1 MTSSPNWKLIDEATR
16 SLTGRGCTPFTRQQV
31 YEEIWR
37 GHPECQRGSL
47 DPTFQGMVSNASG
60 GPPSAG
66 GTPLRRVERGLY
78 VRRVNDRAHSCQTA
92 PAARM
97 QSDLIGDEPRPPGE
111 PRRGLL
117 AGSLLVTQVL
127 QHLATR
133 RPVFHSEADL
143 QQAFAWQL
151 HLLDPSLHVRLETRP
166 APGMRLDLLVSDAG
180 RSRHTAIE
188 FKYLTKRWAG
198 EVEGE
203 RYELKDQ
210 GAQDISGYDTVK
222 DIWRVEKFTREKS
235 EWNGA
240 VVCLS
245 NDPYYWSPPRD
256 ARPTNAADF
265 RLHDGVQLSG
275 VRAWGPLTGKG
286 TRSGREADLALDG
299 SYALHWQEY
308 SALPASNGVFRVL
321 VIPVAGQSLS
331 ARPE

>member
-37 GHPECQRGSL
+37 AHPERQRASL
-47 DPTFQGMVSNASG
+47 DPTFQGMVCNASG
-60 GPPSAG
+60 GPPSSG

-78 VRRVNDRAHSCQTA
+78 VREVRAESKRSGERPTPHLPTLRDADAFLREQ
-92 PAARM
+92 PD
-97 QSDLIGDEPRPPGE
+97 DLLI
-111 PRRGLL
+111 
-117 AGSLLVTQVL
+117 AGSLRLTQVL
-127 QHLATR
+127 QRLANR
-133 RPVFHSEADL
+133 RPVFHSEADM
-143 QQAFAWQL
+143 QQAFAWTL
-151 HLLDPSLHVRLETRP
+151 HVLDPSLHVRLETRP
-166 APGMRLDLLVSDAG
+166 APGMRLDLLASSAD
-180 RSRHTAIE
+180 RSTHTAIE

-198 EVEGE
+198 EVQGE

-210 GAQDISGYDTVK
+210 GAQDISGYDVVK
-222 DIWRVEKFTREKS
+222 DVWRVEKFTAEQS
-235 EWNGA
+235 GWNGA
-240 VVCLS
+240 VVCVS

-299 SYALHWQEY
+299 S
-308 SALPASNGVFRVL
+308 
-321 VIPVAGQSLS
+321 
-331 ARPE
+331 